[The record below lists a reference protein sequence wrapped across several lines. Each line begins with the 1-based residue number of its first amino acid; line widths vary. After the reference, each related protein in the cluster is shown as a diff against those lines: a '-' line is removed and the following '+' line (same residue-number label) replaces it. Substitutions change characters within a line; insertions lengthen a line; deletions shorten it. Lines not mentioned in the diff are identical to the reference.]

1 MMRTVPASRRR
12 KLTGPAPCPHPDDE
26 AIAAAATLLALRDS
40 GHRVINLA
48 VSLGRRE
55 QRTRRRRELAEA
67 CRRADFELVI
77 HRPPLDISSG
87 DDRSVAQRKLT
98 ATVESMIADR
108 KVDLVVAP
116 SPHDG
121 HYGHEAVGRAARDAV
136 FATPEARAPRL
147 WLWGLWADLPWPTL
161 YHGFDDVVM
170 ARAVHVLEAHEGEL
184 ARNDYRDV
192 LRGRGDGESSARLRA
207 RVRVGQREQESTA
220 GGAAPGGRPPR
231 RRVVDGRARELDPT
245 DPLSEAPDGGR
256 WRSMP
261 IGWWLHAASFSDQSA
276 TRTPRR

>member
-12 KLTGPAPCPHPDDE
+12 KLTVLHLAPHPDDE

-98 ATVESMIADR
+98 ATVESMIA
-108 KVDLVVAP
+108 
-116 SPHDG
+116 
-121 HYGHEAVGRAARDAV
+121 
-136 FATPEARAPRL
+136 
-147 WLWGLWADLPWPTL
+147 
-161 YHGFDDVVM
+161 
-170 ARAVHVLEAHEGEL
+170 
-184 ARNDYRDV
+184 
-192 LRGRGDGESSARLRA
+192 
-207 RVRVGQREQESTA
+207 
-220 GGAAPGGRPPR
+220 
-231 RRVVDGRARELDPT
+231 
-245 DPLSEAPDGGR
+245 
-256 WRSMP
+256 
-261 IGWWLHAASFSDQSA
+261 
-276 TRTPRR
+276 

>member
-12 KLTGPAPCPHPDDE
+12 KLTVLHLAPHPDDE

-192 LRGRGDGESSARLRA
+192 LRGRATANRVLGSERVFGWGSESRSQPLAELLLEVVLREGEWWTT
-207 RVRVGQREQESTA
+207 G
-220 GGAAPGGRPPR
+220 
-231 RRVVDGRARELDPT
+231 ARELDPT
-245 DPLSEAPDGGR
+245 DPLGEAPDGGR